1 MSQLSKNAELRFTL
15 NNQVVDAPIEW
26 QDISV
31 QADFEDNA
39 VQPKIDIEEFTFVNQ
54 EAQTVRDWIAA
65 GRIFEGIPFKIDTY
79 NSRTS
84 SNSFDGFINCSN
96 GVEIFDDR
104 TLKAKLEQSKSWFSV
119 RERMQ
124 GVTMSYLESIGVFTD
139 SDYTKVK
146 YVVEKNDNALEILMT
161 SVMVFILTVQLI
173 EQVGDISDDIN
184 KVNTASIP
192 IINPGVPPTISFNTG
207 AIIYAS
213 LSLALRI
220 IETVAILAALINL
233 AIQVFELLL
242 PIPRTHRTIK
252 LRTAL
257 EKISNY
263 LGYTFS
269 SPIPLLDKLV
279 YLPSNL
285 EADDVNLLTGI
296 INIPRGTRSGLP
308 NESDFGFTGLEFF
321 ELCERMFKA
330 QLKVEG
336 NTLEFR
342 TGNDPYWQQTATY
355 QMPNFLRKVKRYN
368 TDELVF
374 SRLIR
379 FDTDE
384 IADEWTINNFKGTNY
399 QIITDDTSIT
409 DRAARYITKHETI
422 AFPVCL
428 GSRKSELNPLENA
441 LAKLAGVF
449 DSVINLFGGNINLSG
464 RITSRIGVLK
474 VGTNNTTKPKIL
486 YVNGTKLPPNHRDLF
501 SAKALYDGY
510 INEISFVLNN
520 FGGQKALYSLEG
532 LPFGFEDFLKTI
544 ENSNFVDSD
553 NNNAK
558 FRTLNWLISGD
569 TASGEMEQHEIYAP
583 NLTETY
589 IEAE

>member
-54 EAQTVRDWIAA
+54 EAQTIRDWIAA

-146 YVVEKNDNALEILMT
+146 YVVEKNDNALEIITT
-161 SVMVFILTVQLI
+161 SLMVFILTVQLI
-173 EQVGDISDDIN
+173 EQIDRISDDIA
-184 KVNTASIP
+184 KVSTASQP
-192 IINPGVPPTISFNTG
+192 IIGVGALGPVVSVNTG

-213 LSLALRI
+213 ISLALTI
-220 IETVAILAALINL
+220 IYTAAIAVALINL
-233 AIQVFELLL
+233 AIQAFELLL

-269 SPIPLLDKLV
+269 SPIPLLDNLV

-285 EADDVNLLTGI
+285 EADDVNLLTGLI
-296 INIPRGTRSGLP
+296 RIPRGTRSGLP

-321 ELCERMFKA
+321 ELCEKMFNA

-342 TGNDPYWQQTATY
+342 TRNDPYWQQTATY
-355 QMPNFLRKVKRYN
+355 QMPNFLRQVKRYN

-399 QIITDDTSIT
+399 QIITDDATIT

-428 GSRKSELNPLENA
+428 GNRKSELNPLENA
-441 LAKLAGVF
+441 LAKLAGC
-449 DSVINLFGGNINLSG
+449 L
-464 RITSRIGVLK
+464 
-474 VGTNNTTKPKIL
+474 IL
-486 YVNGTKLPPNHRDLF
+486 L
-501 SAKALYDGY
+501 
-510 INEISFVLNN
+510 
-520 FGGQKALYSLEG
+520 
-532 LPFGFEDFLKTI
+532 
-544 ENSNFVDSD
+544 
-553 NNNAK
+553 
-558 FRTLNWLISGD
+558 
-569 TASGEMEQHEIYAP
+569 
-583 NLTETY
+583 
-589 IEAE
+589 

>member
-1 MSQLSKNAELRFTL
+1 MLSKNARLRFTL
-15 NNQVVDAPIEW
+15 NNQIVDAPIEW

-54 EAQTVRDWIAA
+54 EAQTIRDWISA

-79 NSRTS
+79 NVNTS

-146 YVVEKNDNALEILMT
+146 YVVEKNDNSFEVLMNSVVLFMMSVQLYQEIKSIQKDIANSTGIAASGAFATVGAAIFTTLAAIIQAAFLILM
-161 SVMVFILTVQLI
+161 FAAIL
-173 EQVGDISDDIN
+173 
-184 KVNTASIP
+184 K
-192 IINPGVPPTISFNTG
+192 
-207 AIIYAS
+207 
-213 LSLALRI
+213 LALQI
-220 IETVAILAALINL
+220 FQT
-233 AIQVFELLL
+233 FL

-269 SPIPLLDKLV
+269 SPITLLDNLV

-285 EADDVNLLTGI
+285 QVDKVNFLTGLI
-296 INIPRGTRSGLP
+296 DIPRGTRSGLP

-321 ELCERMFKA
+321 ELCEKMFNA

-336 NTLEFR
+336 NNLEFR
-342 TGNDPYWQQTATY
+342 TRNDPYWQQTATY

-409 DRAARYITKHETI
+409 DRAARYIEKHETI
-422 AFPVCL
+422 SFPVCL
-428 GSRKSELNPLENA
+428 GNRKSELNALENS
-441 LAKLAGVF
+441 LATLGSFIDFVVNF
-449 DSVINLFGGNINLSG
+449 FGGNSNFAG
-464 RITSRIGVLK
+464 KITSRIGVLK

-486 YVNGTKLPPNHRDLF
+486 YVNGTKIPSNHRDLF
-501 SAKALYDGY
+501 SAKALYNGY
-510 INEISFVLNN
+510 INEKSFVLNN

-558 FRTLNWLISGD
+558 FRSLNWLISGD
-569 TASGEMEQHEIYAP
+569 TATGEMEQNEIYAP